1 MSHKFFSLALV
12 LLFSIS
18 FLPSSIIY
26 ADEIS
31 TDPVVE
37 QELTSEA
44 GIDDGAVLTPI
55 ETQTEIDVLEDA
67 TLKSLE
73 ETEALDVTTQA
84 IKEIVI
90 DYYSLNDFHG
100 NVENTGEKDK
110 NPGLAKIQTFLKGQ
124 QAINPNSFLLSAGDH
139 YQGTAISNLTKGEV
153 ITEAFKE
160 MNMKFSAVGNHE
172 FDFGKDIIPVW
183 AKDGGYKFLAS
194 NIEVENSM
202 KPAGWDE
209 YVKPY
214 DIQEVTVDGKVI
226 KIGFIGI
233 ATPETA
239 YKTAAENVKG
249 FTFTDP
255 VVATNKYSKILK
267 EKGVDAIISLTHLG
281 GFQKDGVI
289 SGEVVDY
296 ANGVKDVD
304 GIFLGHT
311 HQLVEGVVNGI
322 PVVQGRYNGRNISN
336 ISLKF
341 TLENDKLTLA
351 STEGKVVDL
360 TKLIPTLS
368 DDPTV
373 AKIVKKFNDELAPI
387 KNQVLGE
394 LAVDLPHDTNT
405 MQVSPMGQFIAKTLA
420 EVGKTQIGIINGG
433 GIRRG
438 FDKGT
443 ITMGLMYEL
452 LPFDNYLVT
461 LDVTGAELRKLI
473 QHGIKPKDFRPGQF
487 YGLEV
492 LMEADGNTIKEM
504 RLLNGEPIKD
514 NKVYSVSTLDFIY
527 NGGDKYDFKNTSNL
541 KETYIEVRDMMAD
554 YIEAK
559 KVIDPKYVDPFKEEF
574 EEIINTVDYYSINDF
589 HGNVDSSGSSK
600 NPGLARIQT
609 YLNQQRLLNKNTYF
623 VSAGDHFQGTAI
635 SNLTQGMVV
644 NDILT
649 EMGLLTSAIGNHEFD
664 FGSDKIPMWAEK
676 GGYQYLASNIEV
688 KEANKPAGWDNHVVP
703 YKIQTVVVAGK
714 TIQVGFIGIAT
725 PETKFKT
732 AAENVVGFTF
742 TDPVEA
748 TNKYSKILKDKG
760 VDIILSLTHL
770 GGFQKDGKISGEV
783 VDYANGV
790 KDIDGIFLGHTHQ
803 LIEGVVNGIPVV
815 QGRYNGRSLSKIS
828 LNFGVK
834 NEEVTFKGTTGKVID
849 MTALISQLD
858 EDPKVKAIVDKYSKD
873 LEPILSEKLAVLKT
887 DLPHDTDK
895 VQVSTMGQ
903 FVSKYLAEAGGTQ
916 IAIVN
921 GGGIRRG
928 FEKGDITMG
937 LMYELLPFDNALV
950 TMKLSGAELKK
961 VIEHGLHPEDFRPGQ
976 FYGLKVWYNKDAEKG
991 KRITSMRLLDGTLI
1005 EDTKM
1010 YSVSTL
1016 DFLMTGGDNY
1026 DFSQAK
1032 DVVETYIPIRD
1043 LIADKIKE
1051 EGTISYTYQEHLK
1064 TGKDTTVVKDETD
1077 KDKDKDKLPA
1087 AGAAGVGVY
1096 YTLGMMSLLSAG
1108 FISRKKNKKEA

>member
-1 MSHKFFSLALV
+1 MALV
-12 LLFSIS
+12 LLFSVS
-18 FLPSSIIY
+18 FLPGTKIF
-26 ADEIS
+26 ADEGV
-31 TDPVVE
+31 PGG
-37 QELTSEA
+37 ELTEVGAQGEQVADPEA
-44 GIDDGAVLTPI
+44 EPEVAQEETP
-55 ETQTEIDVLEDA
+55 VDA
-67 TLKSLE
+67 TTELTNEDGEATLDAAE
-73 ETEALDVTTQA
+73 EPEDLDVSTQA
-84 IKEIVI
+84 IKEIVL

-100 NVENTGEKDK
+100 SVEIGGK
-110 NPGLAKIQTFLKGQ
+110 NPGLAKIQTFLKDQ
-124 QAINPNSFLLSAGDH
+124 KAINPNSFLLSAGDH
-139 YQGTAISNLTKGEV
+139 YQGSAISNLTKGAV
-153 ITEAFKE
+153 VTEAFKE
-160 MNMKFSAVGNHE
+160 MGLKFSAVGNHE

-194 NIEVENSM
+194 NIEVESSM

-255 VVATNKYSKILK
+255 VAATNKYSKILK

-281 GFQKDGVI
+281 AFQKEGKI
-289 SGEVVDY
+289 TGEVVDY
-296 ANGVKDVD
+296 ANGVKDID

-322 PVVQGRYNGRNISN
+322 PVVQGASNGRSISN

-341 TLENDKLTLA
+341 NLENDKLALA
-351 STEGKVVDL
+351 DAKGTVTNLSD
-360 TKLIPTLS
+360 LIPNLT
-368 DDPTV
+368 DDPAV
-373 AKIVKKFNDELAPI
+373 ANIVKKFNDELAPI

-394 LAVDLPHDTNT
+394 LTVDLPHDTNT

-420 EVGKTQIGIINGG
+420 EVGKTQIGVINGG

-461 LDVTGAELRKLI
+461 LDLTGAELKKII

-492 LMEADGNTIKEM
+492 ILEADGTTIKEM
-504 RLLNGEPIKD
+504 RLLDGEPIKD
-514 NKVYSVSTLDFIY
+514 NKVYSVSILDYIY
-527 NGGDKYDFKNTSNL
+527 TGGDKYNFKNSTNVV
-541 KETYIEVRDMMAD
+541 ETFIPVRDLIAD
-554 YIEAK
+554 YMVAK
-559 KVIDPKYVDPFKEEF
+559 KVIDPKYVDPFKAEF
-574 EEIINTVDYYSINDF
+574 SEVINTVDYYSINDF
-589 HGNVDSSGSSK
+589 HGNVESSGK

-609 YLNQQRLLNKNTYF
+609 YLNQQRLLNKNTFF

-644 NDILT
+644 NDILK
-649 EMGLLTSAIGNHEFD
+649 EMGLLTSALGNHEFD
-664 FGSDKIPMWAEK
+664 FGSDKIPMWAEE

-688 KEANKPAGWDNHVVP
+688 KEANKPAGWDKYVVP
-703 YKIQTVVVAGK
+703 YKIQTVEVAGK
-714 TIQVGFIGIAT
+714 EIQVGFIGIAT

-732 AAENVVGFTF
+732 AADNVVGFTF

-770 GGFQKDGKISGEV
+770 GGFQKEGKITGEV

-803 LIEGVVNGIPVV
+803 LVEGVVNGIPVV
-815 QGRYNGRSLSKIS
+815 QGNYNGRGLSKIS

-858 EDPKVKAIVDKYSKD
+858 EDPKVKAIVDQYKKD
-873 LEPILSEKLAVLKT
+873 LEPILNEKLADLKT

-903 FVSKYLAEAGGTQ
+903 FISKYLADVGGTQ

-928 FEKGDITMG
+928 FEKGVITMG
-937 LMYELLPFDNALV
+937 LMYELLPFDNTLV

-961 VIEHGLHPEDFRPGQ
+961 IIEHGLHPEDFRPGQ

-1010 YSVSTL
+1010 YTVSTL
-1016 DFLMTGGDNY
+1016 NFLMTGGDNY
-1026 DFSQAK
+1026 DFSKAT
-1032 DVVETYIPIRD
+1032 DVVDTYIPIRD
-1043 LIADKIKE
+1043 LIADKIKA
-1051 EGTISYTYQEHLK
+1051 EGTVSYTYQEHLK
-1064 TGKDTTVVKDETD
+1064 TGKDTTPGVTDETG

-1087 AGAAGVGVY
+1087 AGAAGVGAY

-1108 FISRKKNKKEA
+1108 FISRKKSKKEA